1 MPLMNSPLPTL
12 LLSAIYLFIV
22 GMGKTWM
29 EHRQPMR
36 MDRIIIVYN
45 VLQIVTNSIFV
56 LLVGSFVGCIEM
68 ANLILF
74 FSYSQATYYILIG
87 SPNFN
92 FVCEPADFSTD
103 GLGQLLAY
111 VGYSYLIVK
120 LIDYLDTVF
129 FILRKKWGQVS
140 FLHVYHH
147 VSTSIV
153 TFFILLYAPGLKIS
167 HNLSVYNH
175 SHFL

>member
-56 LLVGSFVGCIEM
+56 LLVGSFVGCVEM
-68 ANLILF
+68 ALF
-74 FSYSQATYYILIG
+74 FYFSHIHRRHTTFSLEAQISISYVSQLI
-87 SPNFN
+87 
-92 FVCEPADFSTD
+92 
-103 GLGQLLAY
+103 
-111 VGYSYLIVK
+111 
-120 LIDYLDTVF
+120 
-129 FILRKKWGQVS
+129 
-140 FLHVYHH
+140 FLQMDWDSLWPMWV
-147 VSTSIV
+147 IA
-153 TFFILLYAPGLKIS
+153 I
-167 HNLSVYNH
+167 
-175 SHFL
+175 